1 MKVELPEFR
10 LDALCAETD
19 PELFFPEKGGSNRAA
34 KRICARCDVQDECLM
49 YALEHD
55 EPYGIWGG
63 LSQSERSRLVGVA

>member
-1 MKVELPEFR
+1 MAVELPEFR

-34 KRICARCDVQDECLM
+34 KRICARCDVQDECLT
-49 YALEHD
+49 YALKHD